1 MEKPPTFPEPVF
13 LHREKQ
19 AQNKS
24 ALPGAPA
31 LQQAA
36 LKGSDHSD

>member
-1 MEKPPTFPEPVF
+1 MEKPPTFPGPAF

-24 ALPGAPA
+24 ALSGAPA
-31 LQQAA
+31 LQPAT